1 MHRYKEILLIDDDP
15 ITNFLNEKVLRKLNV
30 ADAIRIAANGQE
42 AIDMINHKCHEGG
55 DCPELI
61 FLDINMPIMDGFEF
75 LDHFKNSELKNKEKV
90 KIVILST
97 STNPHDIAMARK
109 ENIEMLA
116 KPLTD
121 ETVARVLKG

>member
-1 MHRYKEILLIDDDP
+1 MQRFKEILLIDDDP
-15 ITNFLNEKVLRKLNV
+15 ITNFLNEKVLRKLNI
-30 ADAIRIAANGQE
+30 AETIRIAVNGQE
-42 AIDMINHKCHEGG
+42 AIEMICLKCHEGG

-75 LDHFKNSELKNKEKV
+75 LNHFKKAAFTNKEKV

-97 STNPHDIAMARK
+97 STNPHDIEMARK
-109 ENIEMLA
+109 ENIKMLG

-121 ETVARVLKG
+121 ETVASVLKG